1 MLVMLALAVL
11 QQACCLG
18 QEIEWASVC
27 RYVVPLVF
35 YAMHK
40 RWTTK
45 RPLKDEWPHRP
56 LITDVGLQQVVV
68 DDGVALAEVSGAQG
82 WSGAELGRKFVMSHG
97 VYAA

>member
-1 MLVMLALAVL
+1 MRFVPGVALQAGPYRPCLSCLYWNVAVL
-11 QQACCLG
+11 QHACCPG
-18 QEIEWASVC
+18 QDIEWPSVC

-82 WSGAELGRKFVMSHG
+82 
-97 VYAA
+97 

>member
-1 MLVMLALAVL
+1 M
-11 QQACCLG
+11 
-18 QEIEWASVC
+18 
-27 RYVVPLVF
+27 PLVF

-68 DDGVALAEVSGAQG
+68 DDSVALAEVSGAQG
-82 WSGAELGRKFVMSHG
+82 WSSAGLGR
-97 VYAA
+97 